1 MISSEDGSNYC
12 REWMFSILLNCLL
25 GKGYDGARKMTQ
37 WVKFLLCKL
46 EDLSLDPQ
54 HLGKKP
60 DMVAGAL

>member
-1 MISSEDGSNYC
+1 
-12 REWMFSILLNCLL
+12 MFSILLNCLL